1 MAFEQR
7 DNTGSLFKNEG
18 DKKKERGPDYSGTCM
33 VGGVEYYFDGW
44 IKAAETGRK
53 WMSFSFKPK
62 GQAPQ
67 KPAKAPAKPQGG
79 FSDMDSDIP
88 FADPMKGAKAFLA

>member
-18 DKKKERGPDYSGTCM
+18 DKKKERGPDYSGACM

-62 GQAPQ
+62 GRAPTAQ
-67 KPAKAPAKPQGG
+67 GLPQRPTQRPTKPLAEE
-79 FSDMDSDIP
+79 DSDIP
-88 FADPMKGAKAFLA
+88 W